1 MSLAS
6 MINEEVGR
14 SWTDFGIDR
23 KLLQGIKRMKF
34 TEPTLIQSSV
44 IPLALNGKD
53 ILARASTGS
62 GKTAAY
68 SIPTCHKLLTTL
80 TGKMGKGGVVSALIM
95 VPSRELCHQVTE
107 HFVNL
112 LRNCEGKL
120 QVMNLASI
128 EPNEW
133 AGGRCEIAVGTPTVA
148 LSHVKAENISLSEL
162 QVSVID
168 EADCLLSHPTVRRL
182 RSLYPTSTQSFLMS
196 ATLSP
201 GVLELKRL
209 LFNKPVVVKLEEED
223 ENESTDGEQAPQ
235 MSTEMKGKYNPK
247 ITQYYLPCYNES
259 EKFCFL
265 YSLVRLQQ
273 IKGKILI
280 FVDHIDKAYRVKL
293 FLDKFGLHG
302 AVLNKDVP
310 VNSRNHIVAQYNSG
324 EYNIL
329 IATEESVKHTSSE
342 YSVSRGVDFREV
354 SAVLNF
360 DLPMDLTEE
369 SAKAYIHRIGRT
381 GRAGKEGTAITFIP
395 RKSLKSEGG
404 RPTWLSYM
412 NSYLESSSQ
421 QIVPHNFTES
431 PDEALR
437 LQYRTDDALQSIKK
451 KMIKEEK
458 VRELVSEAMA
468 SEVLKEHFAEN
479 PRDLA
484 ALKHVAP
491 QKPSEQ
497 AAAACRSFV
506 PDYMG
511 SSVSGHLV
519 VESCKQQV
527 DSDDSDEVTAAT
539 KKNKGRAI
547 KRKRRDP
554 LRTLKVTK
562 EAEPTPAGGEK
573 VREKRRV
580 VKRIIRKKKPAAA
593 AS

>member
-1 MSLAS
+1 MSLSS
-6 MINEEVGR
+6 MANEEVGQK
-14 SWTDFGIDR
+14 WTDFGIDR
-23 KLLQGIKRMKF
+23 KLLQGIKKMKF
-34 TEPTLIQSSV
+34 AEPTLIQSSV

-68 SIPTCHKLLTTL
+68 SIPTCHKLLSTL
-80 TGKMGKGGVVSALIM
+80 TGKMGKGSVVSALIM
-95 VPSRELCHQVTE
+95 VPSRELCHQVAS
-107 HFVNL
+107 HFVNI
-112 LRNCEGKL
+112 LRSCEGRL
-120 QVMNLASI
+120 QVMNLAAI

-133 AGGRCEIAVGTPTVA
+133 SGGRCEIAVGTPTVT
-148 LSHVKAENISLSEL
+148 LSHVKSGNIKLSEL

-209 LFNKPVVVKLEEED
+209 LLNKPVVVKLEEED
-223 ENESTDGEQAPQ
+223 EDDSNDDQPVPSVAD
-235 MSTEMKGKYNPK
+235 MKGKYNPK
-247 ITQYYLPCYNES
+247 ISQYYVPCYNES

-265 YSLVRLQQ
+265 YSLVRLQHV
-273 IKGKILI
+273 KGKILI
-280 FVDHIDKAYRVKL
+280 FVDHIDKAYRLKL

-310 VNSRNHIVAQYNSG
+310 MNSRNHIVAQYNSG

-329 IATEESVKHTSSE
+329 IATEESVKYTTSE

-354 SAVLNF
+354 SAVINF
-360 DLPMDLTEE
+360 DLPLDLTED

-381 GRAGKEGTAITFIP
+381 GRAGKEGTAITFMS
-395 RKSLKSEGG
+395 RKSLRETDS
-404 RPTWLSYM
+404 PTWLSYM
-412 NSYLESSSQ
+412 NAYLESAGQ
-421 QIVPHNFTES
+421 QILPHEFATKTE
-431 PDEALR
+431 EALR

-451 KMIKEEK
+451 KTIKEEK

-468 SEVLKEHFAEN
+468 SEALKEHFSEN

-484 ALKHVAP
+484 ALQHIAP
-491 QKPSEQ
+491 QKPAEQ
-497 AAAACRSFV
+497 LAAASRSFV
-506 PDYMG
+506 PSYMG

-519 VESCKQQV
+519 VESCKHT
-527 DSDDSDEVTAAT
+527 DSEDSDEVTATT
-539 KKNKGRAI
+539 KKNKGKAI
-547 KRKRRDP
+547 KRKRKDP
-554 LRTLKVTK
+554 LRTLKISK
-562 EAEPTPAGGEK
+562 EAEPTSTGGEV
-573 VREKRRV
+573 VREKRRI
-580 VKRIIRKKKPAAA
+580 VKRIVRKKKPAVA